1 MYMDK
6 LNYICFMRTNKGMLK
21 GSLQIIILKLLKE
34 RGRMYGYEITQ
45 LVKELTRG
53 EIVLTEGALYPALHK
68 MEKDGLL
75 LTEVEL
81 VENRARK
88 YYALSKKG
96 MAEVKVKLEETKS
109 FLDNLSLLL
118 KLNPKLA

>member
-1 MYMDK
+1 MS
-6 LNYICFMRTNKGMLK
+6 TNKGMLK

-88 YYALSKKG
+88 YYALSKEG
-96 MAEVKVKLEETKS
+96 RAEVKVKLEETKS
-109 FLDNLSLLL
+109 FLDNLSVLL
-118 KLNPKLA
+118 KLDPKFA

>member
-1 MYMDK
+1 MYINK
-6 LNYICFMRTNKGMLK
+6 INYICFMSTNKGMLK
-21 GSLQIIILKLLKE
+21 GSLQVIILKLLNE

-45 LVKELTRG
+45 LVKELTEG

-88 YYALSKKG
+88 YYTLSSEG
-96 MAEVKVKLEETKS
+96 QAEMKVKLKEAKS
-109 FLDNLSLLL
+109 FLDNLSVLL
-118 KLNPKLA
+118 KLDPKLA

>member
-1 MYMDK
+1 MS
-6 LNYICFMRTNKGMLK
+6 TNKGMLK

-81 VENRARK
+81 VENRVRK
-88 YYALSKKG
+88 YYALSKEG
-96 MAEVKVKLEETKS
+96 RAEVKVKLEETKS
-109 FLDNLSLLL
+109 FLDNLAVLL
-118 KLNPKLA
+118 KLDPKFA

>member
-1 MYMDK
+1 MS
-6 LNYICFMRTNKGMLK
+6 TNKGMLK
-21 GSLQIIILKLLKE
+21 GSLQVIILKLLNE

-45 LVKELTRG
+45 LVKELTEG

-88 YYALSKKG
+88 YYTLSSEG
-96 MAEVKVKLEETKS
+96 QAEMKVKLKEAKS
-109 FLDNLSLLL
+109 FLDNLSVLL
-118 KLNPKLA
+118 KLDPKLA

>member
-1 MYMDK
+1 MS
-6 LNYICFMRTNKGMLK
+6 TNKGMLK

-88 YYALSKKG
+88 YYTLSKEG
-96 MAEVKVKLEETKS
+96 MVEVKVKLEETKS
-109 FLDNLSLLL
+109 FLDNLSVLLR
-118 KLNPKLA
+118 LNPKLA

>member
-1 MYMDK
+1 MS
-6 LNYICFMRTNKGMLK
+6 TNKGMLK

-88 YYALSKKG
+88 YYVLSEEG
-96 MAEVKVKLEETKS
+96 IAELNVKLKETRN
-109 FLDNLSLLL
+109 FLDHLSVLL
-118 KLNPKLA
+118 KLKPTLA

>member
-1 MYMDK
+1 MS
-6 LNYICFMRTNKGMLK
+6 TNKGMLK

-45 LVKELTRG
+45 VVKELTQG
-53 EIVLTEGALYPALHK
+53 EIMLTEGALYPALHR

-75 LTEVEL
+75 VTQVEL

-88 YYALSKKG
+88 YYALSEEG
-96 MAEVKVKLEETKS
+96 IAAVSLKLEETKS
-109 FLDNLSLLL
+109 FLNNLSLLL
-118 KLNPKLA
+118 QLELKLA

>member
-1 MYMDK
+1 
-6 LNYICFMRTNKGMLK
+6 
-21 GSLQIIILKLLKE
+21 
-34 RGRMYGYEITQ
+34 MYGYEITQ

-88 YYALSKKG
+88 YYALSKEG
-96 MAEVKVKLEETKS
+96 RAEVKVKLEETKS
-109 FLDNLSLLL
+109 FLDNLSVLL
-118 KLNPKLA
+118 KLDPKFA